1 MTGKKITAALLCL
14 VLAAAMC
21 LSACSGSSDKSSA
34 SAESAGPSA
43 TDAST
48 NASNGASSGAS
59 SVASSSDS
67 VPASSGKSLA
77 EHGMDLIALIQ
88 DMVSDNVYT
97 TIYMG
102 SSQAV
107 MDEIAKLGECDY
119 SAPQAVYKVTV
130 PNLAA
135 FLDATIAANGGANTL
150 SEPLKEYMRSRMILT
165 VASMVNNMYG
175 SAAIAAATI
184 CTVAGT
190 FVSDELT
197 ENMLYVYVFENAHPI
212 LITFF
217 QGEDSTVS
225 ATAMPLFAELPGSA
239 TADDVKAL
247 FSNKGFEIVV
257 EKVDYKP

>member
-1 MTGKKITAALLCL
+1 
-14 VLAAAMC
+14 
-21 LSACSGSSDKSSA
+21 
-34 SAESAGPSA
+34 
-43 TDAST
+43 
-48 NASNGASSGAS
+48 
-59 SVASSSDS
+59 
-67 VPASSGKSLA
+67 
-77 EHGMDLIALIQ
+77 MDLIALIQ
-88 DMVSDNVYT
+88 DMVSDNVYA

-107 MDEIAKLGECDY
+107 TDEIAKLGEGDY

-135 FLDATIAANGGANTL
+135 FLDATIAANGSANTL

-184 CTVAGT
+184 CTAAGT

>member
-14 VLAAAMC
+14 VLAAAIC

-34 SAESAGPSA
+34 SAESAGPA
-43 TDAST
+43 AINAST
-48 NASNGASSGAS
+48 NASNGAS

-88 DMVSDNVYT
+88 DMVSDNVYA

-107 MDEIAKLGECDY
+107 TDEIAKLGEGDY

-135 FLDATIAANGGANTL
+135 FLDATIAANGSANTL

-184 CTVAGT
+184 CTAAGT

>member
-48 NASNGASSGAS
+48 NASNGASS
-59 SVASSSDS
+59 VASSSDS
-67 VPASSGKSLA
+67 VPASSGKSLV

-88 DMVSDNVYT
+88 DMVSDNVYA

-107 MDEIAKLGECDY
+107 TDEIAKLGEGDY

-135 FLDATIAANGGANTL
+135 FLDATITANGGANTL

-184 CTVAGT
+184 CTAAGT

-225 ATAMPLFAELPGSA
+225 ATAMPLFAELSGSA
-239 TADDVKAL
+239 TTDDVKAL